1 MYSYLIVIVEISHIV
16 QWVEDED
23 EDKDEDGDKEK
34 DKDKSMYGKT
44 CHCILLVKKKKQS

>member
-23 EDKDEDGDKEK
+23 EDGDK
-34 DKDKSMYGKT
+34 DKDRDESLYGKT
-44 CHCILLVKKKKQS
+44 CHCISLVKKKKQS